1 MPGSAGP
8 VLVNVQALRAVAAYM
23 VVAHHIANNLAHYT
37 ASGRFPELPGLGARG
52 VDIFFVLSAF
62 LVVTR
67 SDRQGPSPG
76 AFLVQRIVRIVPI
89 YWLLTGLAALGI
101 AGGYRLFDRGAITPD
116 ALLAALF
123 FLPDFTELGAVRRP
137 ILVVGWTLN
146 YEMAFYLLFALCLL
160 APRRGRVALACG
172 ALALLWLAQVSG
184 AGGLAGYWG
193 ADSVLA
199 FALGMLLAR
208 SLPSSGLA
216 PALAIGAMLAG
227 AAGLCALEVL
237 YVPVGLPHP
246 DLWGAML
253 AALVVLGAVAL
264 ERRGITLRAAWLHR
278 QGDASYAIYLVHV
291 FVLQFVSKA
300 WKAAGLTQS
309 VAGLVVM
316 VALMVVLVPLVS
328 LAFHRH
334 VEVPLTRY
342 LRGRGRLSG
351 RGPGLAL

>member
-8 VLVNVQALRAVAAYM
+8 VLINVQVLRAVAAYM

-37 ASGRFPELPGLGARG
+37 AAGRVPELPALGARG

-67 SDRQGPSPG
+67 SDRQGPSPR
-76 AFLVQRIVRIVPI
+76 AFLFQRCVRIVPV
-89 YWLLTGLAALGI
+89 YWLLTGLATLGI
-101 AGGYRLFDRGAITPD
+101 AAGYRLFDRGAITLD

-123 FLPDFTELGAVRRP
+123 FLPDFTQLGAVRRP

-146 YEMAFYLLFALCLL
+146 YEMAFYLLFGLCLL

-172 ALALLWLAQVSG
+172 VLGLLWLAQVFG
-184 AGGLAGYWG
+184 AGGLVGYWG

-199 FALGMLLAR
+199 FALGMVLAR

-216 PALAIGAMLAG
+216 PALAFSALLVGAL
-227 AAGLCALEVL
+227 GLCALEVL
-237 YVPVGLPHP
+237 YVPSGVAHS

-264 ERRGITLRAAWLHR
+264 ERRGISLRAAWLHR
-278 QGDASYAIYLVHV
+278 QGDASFAIYLVHV

-300 WKAAGLTQS
+300 WKAWGLTQT

-316 VALMVVLVPLVS
+316 VALMVALVPLVS

-342 LRGRGRLSG
+342 LRGRTALAR